1 MMMMKKEKVTQNWD
15 GDRGGGA
22 AGHVG
27 RRAGDILIHQHDDD
41 DDDDDYDILIHQ
53 HDDDDDDDYDILIHQ
68 HDDDHR
74 GLE

>member
-1 MMMMKKEKVTQNWD
+1 MMMMTKEEITSD
-15 GDRGGGA
+15 GDRDRGGGA

-41 DDDDDYDILIHQ
+41 
-53 HDDDDDDDYDILIHQ
+53 
-68 HDDDHR
+68 HR